1 MSLNVHSVLIFVHI
15 ILVDFLWFDSG
26 ECEKDGN

>member
-1 MSLNVHSVLIFVHI
+1 MVFLFFVHI

-26 ECEKDGN
+26 ESEKDGN